1 MRALQCTALEG
12 PAALEVREVDEPEA
26 DGKVLVDV
34 HAAGVAFPDL
44 LLTQGRYQLKLDPPF
59 VPGVEMAGI
68 VRSAPQGVGVAEG
81 DRVMAY
87 TMHGALAETV
97 AVDPS
102 GVFSVPDGMSMEQ
115 AAGFL
120 MNYQTAH
127 FSLHRRGGL
136 VAGETVLV
144 HGAAGGVGTAAIQV
158 AKGADARIIAVA
170 STAEKRDLAT
180 SVGAD
185 HAIDSEGFL
194 AAVKDLTDGRG
205 VDVVLD
211 PVGGDRFTDS
221 IRSLAP
227 EGRLL
232 IVGFAGGGIPE
243 VRVNRLLL
251 NNVSLVGVAWGA
263 FVLTDPRVAAE
274 IHRDLVRLADAGHV
288 RPVLG
293 DVLPLERAADAFRML
308 EERRAS
314 GKLVV
319 TLR

>member
-12 PAALEVREVDEPEA
+12 PEALEVREVDEPAA
-26 DGKVLVDV
+26 DGKVIVDV

-59 VPGVEMAGI
+59 TPGVEMAGV
-68 VRSAPQGVGVAEG
+68 VRSAPEGAGVAAG

-97 AVDPS
+97 AVDPT
-102 GVFSVPDGMSMEQ
+102 GVFGVPDGMSMEE
-115 AAGFL
+115 AAGFI

-127 FSLHRRGGL
+127 FSLHRRGRL
-136 VAGETVLV
+136 AAGEWVLV
-144 HGAAGGVGTAAIQV
+144 HGAAGGVGTAAIQI
-158 AKGADARIIAVA
+158 AKGAGATVIAVA
-170 STAEKRDLAT
+170 STAAKRDLAA

-185 HAIDSEGFL
+185 HTIDSDGFL
-194 AAVKDLTDGRG
+194 AAVRQLTGERG

-221 IRSLAP
+221 IRALAP

-263 FVLTDPRVAAE
+263 FVLVQPGVAAD
-274 IHRDLVRLADAGHV
+274 IHRDLVRLAGEGHV
-288 RPVLG
+288 RPVVG
-293 DVLPLERAADAFRML
+293 EVFPLEQAAQAFRML
-308 EERRAS
+308 DERQAT
-314 GKLVV
+314 GKLIV

>member
-1 MRALQCTALEG
+1 MRALLCTALEG
-12 PAALEVREVDEPEA
+12 PDALEVRDVDEPA
-26 DGKVLVDV
+26 PDGKVLVDV
-34 HAAGVAFPDL
+34 SAAGVAFPDL

-59 VPGVEMAGI
+59 TPGVEMAGV
-68 VRSAPQGVGVAEG
+68 VRSAPEGAAVAEG

-97 AVDPS
+97 AVDPA
-102 GVFSVPDGMSMEQ
+102 GVFPVPDGMSMEA
-115 AAGFL
+115 AAGFI

-136 VAGETVLV
+136 AAGETVLI

-158 AKGADARIIAVA
+158 AKGAGARVIAVA
-170 STAEKRDLAT
+170 STADKRDLAV
-180 SVGAD
+180 SAGAD
-185 HAIDSEGFL
+185 EAIDSDGFL
-194 AAVKDLTDGRG
+194 VRVKELTDDRG

-232 IVGFAGGGIPE
+232 VVGFAGGGIPE

-263 FVLTDPRVAAE
+263 FVLVQPQVAAD
-274 IHRDLVRLADAGHV
+274 IHRDLVRLVGEGHV
-288 RPVLG
+288 RPVVG
-293 DVLPLERAADAFRML
+293 ETLPLERAAEAFRML
-308 EERRAS
+308 ADRRAT